1 MLDQTNEGYAMP
13 REDVASLSQ
22 ILYVIAQGEGHKLN
36 NFEMRELAN
45 ELRCK
50 VDLAWGDF
58 APMRM
63 LFVPTEHFSENIQV
77 GADKE
82 PDNGNDTSS
91 PANSD

>member
-1 MLDQTNEGYAMP
+1 MLNQTNEGYVMP

-22 ILYVIAQGEGHKLN
+22 ILYVIAQGDGHKLN

-58 APMRM
+58 APMKM

-82 PDNGNDTSS
+82 HNGDNTSS
-91 PANSD
+91 PTDSD